1 MTIGQAQSTPFN
13 CPRCGSPMYKPAG
26 SPFYWHEGN
35 NHPPCNIT
43 NIAEADSSENVVPA
57 SASQETKS
65 RKSRS
70 NRSS

>member
-1 MTIGQAQSTPFN
+1 MTLGQAQSTPFN
-13 CPRCGSPMYKPAG
+13 CPRCGSPMFKPAG
-26 SPFYWHEGN
+26 STFYWHSEN

-43 NIAEADSSENVVPA
+43 NIAEADSYENVVPA

-65 RKSRS
+65 RKGRS